1 MYRITIKLL
10 EYAYVSSYVG
20 NTYLILFTNP
30 IIPIQEKKTNHL
42 HTSFS
47 YHIHIV
53 TFGSVNMYTIHKTTC
68 NITTTK
74 EITKNNITILNDQ
87 EVHIK

>member
-10 EYAYVSSYVG
+10 KYAHISSHVG
-20 NTYLILFTNP
+20 RTCTILFTC
-30 IIPIQEKKTNHL
+30 IINSIQKKKTSNM

-47 YHIHIV
+47 HHIH
-53 TFGSVNMYTIHKTTC
+53 FHRYFWSVNMYTIHKTTY

-74 EITKNNITILNDQ
+74 EITNTKFLSTR
-87 EVHIK
+87 